1 MADIVSIIAEVN
13 GQTYDL
19 TKPSTGNVW
28 TKSFS
33 APNESSGSNNSGQGP
48 GIGAAAQGLG
58 YYPVKVTVKDAYGN
72 STVIT
77 TSTATLGDF
86 LKLKVLEK
94 TSPVAT
100 ISYPATGGTINNAKP
115 EITFNLTDSGSGIN
129 GSEVY
134 IKIDSGEPVKVTSSV
149 EGATAT
155 GTYTPVTAL
164 AEGSHTIVVYGY
176 DYDGNKSNEASST
189 FKVDTTPPVLN
200 VTAPAEGLKVNT
212 TSGTVTGTTN
222 DTTSKPVT
230 ITITVNNVDQGP
242 VTVESSGAFT
252 KAISYVEGANVVII
266 KATDSSG
273 LVTSVTRNVEVNTT
287 APVVTAIALV
297 PNPADGGATV
307 AISVTV
313 QE

>member
-33 APNESSGSNNSGQGP
+33 APNESSGSNNNGQGP
-48 GIGAAAQGLG
+48 GIGANAQGLG
-58 YYPVKVTVKDAYGN
+58 YYPVKVTVTDAFGN

-94 TSPVAT
+94 TPPVSS

-115 EITFNLTDSGSGIN
+115 AIEFQLTDSGSGIN
-129 GSEVY
+129 GAEVY
-134 IKIDSGEPVKVTSSV
+134 LKIDDNDAVKVTASV
-149 EGATAT
+149 EGTTAT
-155 GTYTPVTAL
+155 GTYTPATAL
-164 AEGSHTIVVYGY
+164 SEGSHTIVVYGY

-189 FKVDTTPPVLN
+189 FTVDTTPPVLN
-200 VTAPAEGLKVNT
+200 ITAPAEGLKVNT
-212 TSGTVTGTTN
+212 TSGPVTGTTN
-222 DTTSKPVT
+222 DVTSKPVT
-230 ITITVNNVDQGP
+230 VTITVNGTDQGT
-242 VTVESSGAFT
+242 VTVESSGVFT
-252 KAISYVEGANVVII
+252 KTISYVEGENTVII

-273 LVTSVTRNVEVNTT
+273 LTTTVTRHVSVNTT

>member
-58 YYPVKVTVKDAYGN
+58 YYPVKVTVTDAYGN

-94 TSPVAT
+94 TAPVAT
-100 ISYPATGGTINNAKP
+100 ITYPATGGTINNAKP
-115 EITFNLTDSGSGIN
+115 EIAFNLTDSGSGIN

-134 IKIDSGEPVKVTSSV
+134 IKIDSGEPVPRSLR
-149 EGATAT
+149 G
-155 GTYTPVTAL
+155 G
-164 AEGSHTIVVYGY
+164 
-176 DYDGNKSNEASST
+176 
-189 FKVDTTPPVLN
+189 
-200 VTAPAEGLKVNT
+200 
-212 TSGTVTGTTN
+212 
-222 DTTSKPVT
+222 
-230 ITITVNNVDQGP
+230 
-242 VTVESSGAFT
+242 
-252 KAISYVEGANVVII
+252 II
-266 KATDSSG
+266 RDRS
-273 LVTSVTRNVEVNTT
+273 R
-287 APVVTAIALV
+287 
-297 PNPADGGATV
+297 
-307 AISVTV
+307 
-313 QE
+313 